1 MVPTADSPI
10 ERLRTLALTGVGI
23 AFAWVAVSVFFGL
36 GSSDALANDDEGAGG
51 LLGGVTSVVDET
63 VSTTTDAV
71 TSAVATV
78 TEPVAKVVETVQTT
92 APAPVAEPVKDV
104 VKVVETVAET
114 VTAPVDEIVSND
126 VVSAV
131 VTPVVDVVESVPVVG
146 GIVEQTGAG
155 DAVKDVAESTD
166 KALGSVS
173 DSTTEVVE
181 VIDGTIDVPPLPTAP
196 AAPSTPVIPTVPDLD
211 VDAVTGEGAGIDVGA
226 VNHAVADLSSQAGTA
241 ELSATADAASFSGF
255 TGAPGV
261 AVNGATAVISGF
273 SVLFGTTLTLPSMGE
288 LCPAQLSA
296 GSNGAGPGAW
306 AFLALFPFAAHR
318 AWVRRHGAGDDDVPP
333 APFFGTDVSPD

>member
-1 MVPTADSPI
+1 VNVVPTADSPI

-23 AFAWVAVSVFFGL
+23 AFAWIAVSVFFGL
-36 GSSDALANDDEGAGG
+36 GSPDAHANDDEGAGG
-51 LLGGVTSVVDET
+51 LLGGATSIVDET
-63 VSTTTDAV
+63 VSRTTDAV
-71 TSAVATV
+71 TSTVSTV
-78 TEPVAKVVETVQTT
+78 TEPVATVVETVQST

-104 VKVVETVAET
+104 AKVVEAVAET
-114 VTAPVDEIVSND
+114 VTAPVAEIVSND
-126 VVSAV
+126 VVSTA

-146 GIVEQTGAG
+146 AIVDQTGAG
-155 DAVKDVAESTD
+155 DAVKDVAETTD
-166 KALGSVS
+166 NALGSVS

-181 VIDGTIDVPPLPTAP
+181 AVDGSIDVPPLPTAP
-196 AAPSTPVIPTVPDLD
+196 AAPSTPVVPAIPDLD
-211 VDAVTGEGAGIDVGA
+211 LDAVTGEDAGA
-226 VNHAVADLSSQAGTA
+226 VAHTVADLGSQAGTA
-241 ELSATADAASFSGF
+241 ELSATADAASFAGF
-255 TGAPGV
+255 TGVSGV
-261 AVNGATAVISGF
+261 AVNGATAGISGF
-273 SVLFGTTLTLPSMGE
+273 SASIGTTLTMPSMGE